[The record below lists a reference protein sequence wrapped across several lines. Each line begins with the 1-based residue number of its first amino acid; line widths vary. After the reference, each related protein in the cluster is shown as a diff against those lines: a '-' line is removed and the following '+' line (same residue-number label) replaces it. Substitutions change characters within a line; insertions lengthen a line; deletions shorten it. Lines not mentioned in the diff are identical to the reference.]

1 MRKLMRR
8 LTVAAV
14 LGVAAGVGG
23 APNTVLAEQPAS
35 SQTAQ
40 EYYYTVVGGS
50 AKEPS
55 RIRPWSEPF
64 DTEAAAQ
71 ARLNSI
77 LRDHRMGGLL
87 EFDADSPRGLNI
99 LKEPKAPK
107 PAKDADDK
115 EPKKSNLVKDVDDA
129 AQRAKKLLTGLEH
142 QVGDTLKEYTNRIA
156 VAYENATKAKAGM
169 TALTGKIA
177 RQQFEDV
184 NKQIDGFNGL
194 RTEASQKVGVAGDSL
209 MARYPTM
216 SRVTPQDLKGKLE
229 DSPPATQSASLA
241 GKRGSGKFGQS
252 TIDVEFQE
260 GGKVI
265 FRDPDSNNEVLNEG
279 TWSQTGDEVA
289 MNTKR
294 FSYTGKIAKD
304 GVEGSRTEGQGN
316 KESWRLSFGPKQ
328 VSSISGTSWRRQGSI
343 GIGYYSGLYFNA
355 DKTVR
360 VSVYPDGRKSFKWSE
375 TGGNI
380 SIIEDDGVVRQVTRN
395 GNSLTTEFG
404 RGTAYFTR
412 N

>member
-8 LTVAAV
+8 LMAAAV
-14 LGVAAGVGG
+14 FGVAAGVG
-23 APNTVLAEQPAS
+23 APANTTLAEPPAGA
-35 SQTAQ
+35 QNAQ
-40 EYYYTVVGGS
+40 EYYYTVVGVS
-50 AKEPS
+50 SKEPNQ
-55 RIRPWSEPF
+55 IRPWSEPF

-77 LRDHRMGGLL
+77 IRDHSKGGLL
-87 EFDADSPRGLNI
+87 EFAPDHPRELKI
-99 LKEPKAPK
+99 RKEPKLAK
-107 PAKDADDK
+107 PMKNVVEDAKDTKAAIDK
-115 EPKKSNLVKDVDDA
+115 
-129 AQRAKKLLTGLEH
+129 AKELLNAEERK
-142 QVGDTLKEYTNRIA
+142 VGDTLKEYADQIA
-156 VAYENATKAKAGM
+156 TAYENAVKAKQG
-169 TALTGKIA
+169 LTSMIGAITRK
-177 RQQFEDV
+177 QFDGV

-194 RTEASQKVGVAGDSL
+194 RTETREKVGVAGASL
-209 MARYPTM
+209 MVRYPTM
-216 SRVTPQDLKGKLE
+216 SRVTPQDLKGNLE
-229 DSPPATQSASLA
+229 DSSPATQAAPLA

-252 TIDVEFQE
+252 TIDVEFQA

-265 FRDPDSNNEVLNEG
+265 FRDPDSNNAVLSEG

-294 FSYTGKIAKD
+294 FSYTGTMTKQGA
-304 GVEGSRTEGQGN
+304 EGSRTEGQGN
-316 KESWRLSFGPKQ
+316 KESWSLAFGPKQ

-360 VSVYPDGRKSFKWSE
+360 VSVYPDGRKSFSWSE
-375 TGGNI
+375 SGGSI
-380 SIIEDDGVVRQVTRN
+380 SITEDDGVVRQVTRN

-412 N
+412 D